1 MANTFIDPTWIT
13 KDSATFWKN
22 NMKLIGKFTRQYD
35 KQYKDKPKGAKIGS
49 SVQARLPNRF
59 IVSEGQGAAQQAITD
74 SFVNISINH
83 QYHVDMGWSSAD
95 KTLSIQETQSRYT
108 KPGGISLANKWDVQ
122 AGAEVYQ
129 SVYQTIGTP
138 GSRISS
144 NDVWTDGIAVLQNAG
159 VPNEYCAVV
168 DPKQQSKLLSTNFA
182 LFQPAGND
190 YFRKGQFGG
199 EALGADEWHVDPNMP
214 THTTGSFTSST
225 PAVAGA
231 SQTGTSLAID
241 GLGTFA
247 FQAGDN
253 FTLDGVNSVNPI
265 S

>member
-1 MANTFIDPTWIT
+1 
-13 KDSATFWKN
+13 
-22 NMKLIGKFTRQYD
+22 
-35 KQYKDKPKGAKIGS
+35 
-49 SVQARLPNRF
+49 
-59 IVSEGQGAAQQAITD
+59 
-74 SFVNISINH
+74 
-83 QYHVDMGWSSAD
+83 
-95 KTLSIQETQSRYT
+95 
-108 KPGGISLANKWDVQ
+108 
-122 AGAEVYQ
+122 
-129 SVYQTIGTP
+129 
-138 GSRISS
+138 
-144 NDVWTDGIAVLQNAG
+144 VWTDGIAVLQNAG

-241 GLGTFA
+241 GLGTFT

-253 FTLDGVNSVNPI
+253 FTIDGVNSVNPI
-265 S
+265 SYVDTGDLQQFNVVTAVSGTTSVTLTITPSIITSGPLQTVTAGPANNAAIDFLGSTGTVSATMTATSTKQSLIFHPDAFAFVMADLQSPLPGAQSSRISSEGSAISIRYSEQWNAQTDQTITRLDTLGGIASVLPYFALRAYTS